1 MAGSVWGGG
10 HGWLEGSHLLAQQVG
25 PWWSSALD
33 PSFLSTRVG
42 MKGPGL
48 GKKTTRETLKGTS
61 RQGVDPIE
69 AARGRKGTARVF
81 QAWGLPVTL
90 GVPRARPSRSG
101 ALGRPSGS
109 LSPGEGL
116 HSQPCGVSG

>member
-10 HGWLEGSHLLAQQVG
+10 RGWLEGSHLLAQQMG

-48 GKKTTRETLKGTS
+48 GKETTRETLKGTS
-61 RQGVDPIE
+61 RRGVDPIE
-69 AARGRKGTARVF
+69 AAGGGRAQPEF
-81 QAWGLPVTL
+81 
-90 GVPRARPSRSG
+90 SRHG
-101 ALGRPSGS
+101 DC
-109 LSPGEGL
+109 LSPW
-116 HSQPCGVSG
+116 VSAEHVLQGQEPWDDRQGA